1 MDNYKFPDEV
11 DDVKDEGKP
20 VEEEVEAKGKPAEDE
35 DKIEIE
41 IEDDT
46 PVEDRGRKTSKPDF
60 VEKVEKDELDQYS
73 QEARSK
79 IDAFRKFYHDERRE
93 KEKALREQQEAVQ
106 VAKKLYEEIKQLKG
120 RVNSSDEAAV
130 NSFKTSAEQEL
141 AMAKKEYKEAYDA
154 GDSEKLV
161 EAQDKLTSAK
171 MKIDKASSYAE
182 NINQRRAL
190 QEQENE
196 VKIPQQ
202 TEAAPVRDQK
212 ASAWQERNSWFGQ
225 DDEMTSLALGLHEK
239 LVKENGLA
247 YATTD
252 EYYKRIDET
261 MRRRFPENFQDEKVD
276 DGRNDEKVAARV
288 KPSTVVAPAS
298 RSTSSK
304 KIKLNTSQLSI
315 AKKLGLTPEQYARE
329 LLKMEA

>member
-1 MDNYKFPDEV
+1 
-11 DDVKDEGKP
+11 
-20 VEEEVEAKGKPAEDE
+20 
-35 DKIEIE
+35 
-41 IEDDT
+41 
-46 PVEDRGRKTSKPDF
+46 
-60 VEKVEKDELDQYS
+60 
-73 QEARSK
+73 
-79 IDAFRKFYHDERRE
+79 
-93 KEKALREQQEAVQ
+93 
-106 VAKKLYEEIKQLKG
+106 
-120 RVNSSDEAAV
+120 
-130 NSFKTSAEQEL
+130 
-141 AMAKKEYKEAYDA
+141 MAKKEYKEAYDA

-171 MKIDKASSYAE
+171 MKIEKASNYAE
-182 NINQRRAL
+182 NINQRKAL

-239 LVKENGLA
+239 LVKENGMA

-276 DGRNDEKVAARV
+276 DDKNTVRSN
-288 KPSTVVAPAS
+288 KPSTVVASAS

>member
-1 MDNYKFPDEV
+1 MENYKFPDEL
-11 DDVKDEGKP
+11 DEVKDEGKP
-20 VEEEVEAKGKPAEDE
+20 VEEEVEAKGKPEE
-35 DKIEIE
+35 DKLEIE

-46 PVEDRGRKTSKPDF
+46 PVEDRGRRASKPDF

-93 KEKALREQQEAVQ
+93 KERAMREQQEAVTL
-106 VAKKLYEEIKQLKG
+106 AKNLYEEIKQLKG

-141 AMAKKEYKEAYDA
+141 MMAKKEYKEAYDA

-161 EAQDKLTSAK
+161 EAQDKLTTAK
-171 MKIDKASSYAE
+171 MKIEKASSYAE
-182 NINQRRAL
+182 NINQRKAL

-276 DGRNDEKVAARV
+276 DEKVAARV
-288 KPSTVVAPAS
+288 KPSTVVASAS

-304 KIKLNTSQLSI
+304 KIRLNTSQLSI

-329 LLKMEA
+329 LMKMEA

>member
-1 MDNYKFPDEV
+1 MENYKFPDEV
-11 DDVKDEGKP
+11 DDVKNESEPVEEVETKGKP
-20 VEEEVEAKGKPAEDE
+20 VEE

-46 PVEDRGRKTSKPDF
+46 PVEDRGRRTSKPEF
-60 VEKVEKDELDQYS
+60 VERVEKDELDLYS

-106 VAKKLYEEIKQLKG
+106 VAKNLYEEIKQLKG
-120 RVNSSDEAAV
+120 RVNSSDEAAIS
-130 NSFKTSAEQEL
+130 SFKTSAEREL
-141 AMAKKEYKEAYDA
+141 DMAKKEYREAYDA

-161 EAQDKLTSAK
+161 EAQDKLTTAK
-171 MKIDKASSYAE
+171 MKIEKASNYAE
-182 NINQRRAL
+182 NINQRKAL

-202 TEAAPVRDQK
+202 TEATPVRDQK

-247 YATTD
+247 YATTN

-276 DGRNDEKVAARV
+276 DEKSTPRL

-304 KIKLNTSQLSI
+304 KIKLNTSQLAI

-329 LLKMEA
+329 LIKMEA

>member
-1 MDNYKFPDEV
+1 MENYKFPDEL
-11 DDVKDEGKP
+11 DEVKDEGKP
-20 VEEEVEAKGKPAEDE
+20 VEEEVEAKGKPEE
-35 DKIEIE
+35 DKLEIE

-46 PVEDRGRKTSKPDF
+46 PVEDRGRRASKPDF

-93 KEKALREQQEAVQ
+93 KERALREQQEAVTL
-106 VAKKLYEEIKQLKG
+106 AKNLYEEIKQLKG

-141 AMAKKEYKEAYDA
+141 MMAKKEYKEAYDA

-161 EAQDKLTSAK
+161 EAQDKLTTAK
-171 MKIDKASSYAE
+171 MKIEKASSYAE
-182 NINQRRAL
+182 NINQRKAL

-276 DGRNDEKVAARV
+276 DEKVAARV
-288 KPSTVVAPAS
+288 KPSTVVASAS

-304 KIKLNTSQLSI
+304 KIRLNTSQLSI

-329 LLKMEA
+329 LIKMEA